1 MVVHT
6 TKDVDNPPWW
16 QRTII
21 PLLLFAV
28 VFLLVVN
35 ISLAWRRNIL
45 GAPSQVF
52 GTTANTPMD
61 ERLDQVGQQIEAL
74 TKTLEALRGELR
86 AARAT

>member
-6 TKDVDNPPWW
+6 TKDVENPPWW

-28 VFLLVVN
+28 VLLLVVN
-35 ISLAWRRNIL
+35 ISLAWRRKAI
-45 GAPSQVF
+45 GAGQTGIVM
-52 GTTANTPMD
+52 PMD

-74 TKTLEALRGELR
+74 TKTLEALRSELR
-86 AARAT
+86 ATRAT